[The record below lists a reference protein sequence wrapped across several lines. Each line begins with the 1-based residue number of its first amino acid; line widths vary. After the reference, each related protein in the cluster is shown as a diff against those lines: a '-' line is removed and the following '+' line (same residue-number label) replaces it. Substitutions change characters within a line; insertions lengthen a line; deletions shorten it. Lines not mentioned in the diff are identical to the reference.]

1 VQRINI
7 SLVILLLTISL
18 IGLTML
24 QFTWISESYLN
35 KEERFND
42 SVNEA
47 LHSVSHKVE
56 ENEAAAFIKQY
67 ENVLEQILSG
77 KTAYKLEVD
86 SVSGLAF
93 ITDFNSCRNP
103 SDMNRNEIYSNEG
116 LFKVLFEVSRMGD
129 IFASM
134 ATNYLFNIKPLE
146 QRLDFDYLDKL
157 ISTELQMAGVDA
169 EFHYAIREPRS
180 TRLFPSKTNFN
191 SETLNEVIQTD
202 NKTLFKTLLYRTDP
216 FNRYAELLVYFPNKQ
231 NYLLSN
237 IQFMLMASLAFILVT
252 IICFAI
258 AISTIFR
265 QKKISQMRTDFINN
279 MTHELKTPISTISLA
294 SEMIKAHS
302 SGTNNTQMLKYSNI
316 IFDENKRLS
325 KQVDKVLEMA
335 AIDRGE
341 MNLKLANININDIV
355 REVKLKSEIKL
366 EERGGSIETFL
377 NAETPIIVG
386 DKVHITN
393 IIHNL
398 VGNSL
403 KYTND
408 KPSIKIFTQ
417 NIDNGVEVSVED
429 NGIGMSEESQK
440 RIFDKFYRV
449 PTGNVHNVKGF
460 GLGLSYVKKILEA
473 HNGTVKV
480 KSSLNKGTTFT
491 FFIPS
496 KISLN

>member
-1 VQRINI
+1 MQRINI
-7 SLVILLLTISL
+7 SFVILLLTISL

-24 QFTWISESYLN
+24 QFNWISESLQSR
-35 KEERFND
+35 EERFND

-47 LHSVSHKVE
+47 LHSVSHRVE
-56 ENEAAAFIKQY
+56 ENEAAEQAQRHRLELQEYLFGPKRNAGIKM
-67 ENVLEQILSG
+67 
-77 KTAYKLEVD
+77 D
-86 SVSGLAF
+86 SVSGLAY
-93 ITDFNSCRNP
+93 IEDLNSCIDPNKNVSTKR
-103 SDMNRNEIYSNEG
+103 MLKILMEIERKGDLLSSIAANW
-116 LFKVLFEVSRMGD
+116 LFDVRP
-129 IFASM
+129 I
-134 ATNYLFNIKPLE
+134 E
-146 QRLDFDYLDKL
+146 QRLDYDYINEL
-157 ISTELQMAGVDA
+157 IGQELEFNGVDA
-169 EFHYAIREPRS
+169 KYHYAVWDPHRKRILTSKANLNSEIL
-180 TRLFPSKTNFN
+180 TEVYKTNY
-191 SETLNEVIQTD
+191 
-202 NKTLFKTLLYRTDP
+202 KTLLYHSDP
-216 FNRYAELLVYFPNKQ
+216 FNRYAELLVYFPNKRT
-231 NYLLSN
+231 YLLSN
-237 IQFMLMASLAFILVT
+237 IQFMLLASLAFILVT

-302 SGTNNTQMLKYSNI
+302 SGINNTQMLKYSNI
-316 IFDENKRLS
+316 IFDENKRLGR
-325 KQVDKVLEMA
+325 QVDKVLEMA

-341 MNLKLANININDIV
+341 MSLKLLNININDIV
-355 REVKLKSEIKL
+355 QEVKLKSEIKL
-366 EERGGSIETFL
+366 QDREGKIETFL
-377 NAETPIIVG
+377 NAENPTIVG

-393 IIHNL
+393 LVHNL
-398 VGNSL
+398 VGNAL
-403 KYTND
+403 KYTHTN
-408 KPSIKIFTQ
+408 PTIKIFTQ

-473 HNGTVKV
+473 HNGTIKV
-480 KSSLNKGTTFT
+480 KSALNKGTTFT